1 MRKTITESKGVYKDI
16 NRIEHNWS
24 VKIELEDVNG
34 KKRYTYKSKDNNSS
48 AITINFYDDYLEMIC
63 LLNTY
68 KIYYKNIIAVA
79 CVLGNKQIYIKEKMW
94 IKCKFYFRYGD
105 YIINYIIKKIL
116 SQYPTFNIKKI
127 KINNIK
133 QYIYLI
139 IVVTFAIILVYFLVK
154 PNNNNNSDW
163 SELTDE
169 EKEWYENNYDDG
181 KIDDIYSAIN
191 GYNNK

>member
-1 MRKTITESKGVYKDI
+1 MGITG
-16 NRIEHNWS
+16 
-24 VKIELEDVNG
+24 
-34 KKRYTYKSKDNNSS
+34 
-48 AITINFYDDYLEMIC
+48 
-63 LLNTY
+63 
-68 KIYYKNIIAVA
+68 
-79 CVLGNKQIYIKEKMW
+79 
-94 IKCKFYFRYGD
+94 KFYFIYGD
-105 YIINYIIKKIL
+105 DIIIDVIKKIL

-127 KINNIK
+127 NINNIK

-154 PNNNNNSDW
+154 PNNNNNNSDW